1 MEDLLGGWSNEI
13 SDIDYEHI
21 VDLLVEFDEM
31 GFCPT
36 TTCPFQ
42 HNYAMEWKK
51 KLLEAVDKLNFERKD
66 AINECN
72 KVYDDLSKELDRLKK
87 IIKDNGLPLDEEK

>member
-13 SDIDYEHI
+13 SDFDYERI

-36 TTCPFQ
+36 TTCP
-42 HNYAMEWKK
+42 NPDKYAREWKK
-51 KLLEAVDKLNFERKD
+51 KLLEAVDKLNFERKY
-66 AINECN
+66 AINYTN
-72 KVYDDLSKELDRLKK
+72 KVYDDLSKELDHLEK
-87 IIKDNGLPLDEEK
+87 IIKDNGLPLEEK

>member
-13 SDIDYEHI
+13 SDVDYKRI
-21 VDLLVEFDEM
+21 VDLLIEFDEM
-31 GFCPT
+31 GFMPT
-36 TTCPFQ
+36 TTCP
-42 HNYAMEWKK
+42 NADEYAKEWKK

-72 KVYDDLSKELDRLKK
+72 KVYDDLSKELDRLEK
-87 IIKDNGLPLDEEK
+87 IIKDNGFPLEEEK

>member
-13 SDIDYEHI
+13 SDVDYERI

-36 TTCPFQ
+36 TTCFNP
-42 HNYAMEWKK
+42 NEYAKEWKR

-72 KVYDDLSKELDRLKK
+72 KVYDDLSKELDRLEK
-87 IIKDNGLPLDEEK
+87 IIKDNWLPLEEK